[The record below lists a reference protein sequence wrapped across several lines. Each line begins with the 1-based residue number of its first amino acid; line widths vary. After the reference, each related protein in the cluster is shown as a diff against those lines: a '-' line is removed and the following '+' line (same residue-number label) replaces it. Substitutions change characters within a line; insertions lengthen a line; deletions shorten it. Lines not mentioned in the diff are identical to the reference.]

1 MGAIPAQVLTNL
13 HELTQHSA
21 LRMTRVV
28 AYCTPAN
35 KRSTSENKGAKL
47 WLSHIS
53 KQRSSIV
60 GFSCRH
66 LCVAAI
72 GAGAE
77 TCNHDAMSWSRLVR
91 IASCVSDLVH
101 ISKQRS

>member
-1 MGAIPAQVLTNL
+1 MGAIPAQLART
-13 HELTQHSA
+13 HPA
-21 LRMTRVV
+21 LRAPHDSCCGLLHTKQ
-28 AYCTPAN
+28 T
-35 KRSTSENKGAKL
+35 KGAHQKTKEL
-47 WLSHIS
+47 NCGLLHTS

-91 IASCVSDLVH
+91 IASCVSNLVH

>member
-47 WLSHIS
+47 WLIAHQQT
-53 KQRSSIV
+53 KELNRRVLLSS
-60 GFSCRH
+60 SLCRCH
-66 LCVAAI
+66 RR
-72 GAGAE
+72 GG
-77 TCNHDAMSWSRLVR
+77 
-91 IASCVSDLVH
+91 
-101 ISKQRS
+101 